1 VKHLS
6 EGDPK
11 LEIRYMIMT
20 KTLLSGLSALAGLA
34 VLGRAF
40 EGAEASATR
49 HHEGF
54 GGALLDMLRRDATN
68 FEYLMHG
75 FKPASA
81 RERRWEGTESEER
94 I

>member
-1 VKHLS
+1 
-6 EGDPK
+6 
-11 LEIRYMIMT
+11 MT

-40 EGAEASATR
+40 DGAEARATLR
-49 HHEGF
+49 LKGF

-68 FEYLMHG
+68 IEYLMHG
-75 FKPASA
+75 FRPGST
-81 RERRWEGTESEER
+81 RERRWEGAEAEER